1 MLDFC
6 GTTRDILLLVKGH
19 LQDLGHIFRR
29 ARPKINN
36 GLDFEAQILA
46 HVLYRKKLK
55 KEVGKCLRAI
65 KTMKDK
71 YFITDLSQ
79 VDQNLIVVAHVLREV
94 RGVTVSTLESLLN
107 LISLPTTI
115 SITHNQT
122 SFASKFIPIV
132 RCQRLLERCDSMEI
146 QMANKLLE
154 EVESAMEVLEVEL
167 ECIIRHLIHTRVL
180 LLNILDYYWR
190 LHLIHTRV
198 LLLNILDYYWR
209 SISNSILL
217 NLDNVQLVNWYEM
230 NSHIPSIISSIWW
243 HYIVH
248 SSSF

>member
-94 RGVTVSTLESLLN
+94 RGATVSTLDSLLN

-180 LLNILDYYWR
+180 LLNILDYY
-190 LHLIHTRV
+190 
-198 LLLNILDYYWR
+198 
-209 SISNSILL
+209 
-217 NLDNVQLVNWYEM
+217 
-230 NSHIPSIISSIWW
+230 
-243 HYIVH
+243 
-248 SSSF
+248 